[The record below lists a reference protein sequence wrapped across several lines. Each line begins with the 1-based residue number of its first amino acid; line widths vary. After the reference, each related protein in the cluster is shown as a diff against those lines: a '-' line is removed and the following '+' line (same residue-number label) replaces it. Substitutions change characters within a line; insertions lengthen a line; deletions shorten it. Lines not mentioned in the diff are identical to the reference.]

1 MKENNLKNQLKVND
15 LILLSIK
22 RLGLNGEGIG
32 FYKRQVVFVNNALPK
47 EVVEVRITEANE
59 KYVYGEV
66 TKFKEKSKDRIDALC
81 PYFNKCGGCQL
92 QHLSYKAQ
100 LVEKRNIV
108 EEAFS
113 KYYEGDFSK
122 IKIYDTIGMDHPW
135 GYRNKSSL
143 PVRHDGEHVVFGMY
157 AASSNK
163 LVYIDSCPIENDKIN
178 EVRKHVMEELDKA
191 KVDIYNPKSQ
201 TGVLRYVVIRAFPN
215 SKEVQVSFIMTR
227 EDQKLINVLKKLKVS
242 SANYSINNDFKSP
255 EIFGSVVVNVA
266 GEKQIEGK
274 LGDLSFKISP
284 QAFFQLNTIQ
294 TITLYNKIKEA
305 CGLTGNENVLDCYCG
320 IGSIGM
326 YLAPYTKEVRGID
339 VNGEGIKNAI
349 NFAKLNGID
358 NARFYK
364 GNILPHLHD
373 FKKEGFVPDVLVV
386 DPPRKGLEL
395 SLINYLQESNIKK
408 IIYVS
413 CNVATLAKNINH
425 LKKYYNVEYIQPIDM
440 FPQTSHVETVCLL
453 TNRTGNTK

>member
-22 RLGLNGEGIG
+22 RLGINGEGIG

-66 TKFKEKSKDRIDALC
+66 TKFKEKSKDRTDALC

-122 IKIYDTIGMDHPW
+122 IKIYDTIGMDNPW

-143 PVRHDGEHVVFGMY
+143 PVRHDGELVVFGMY

-255 EIFGSVVVNVA
+255 EIFGSLVVNVA

-326 YLAPYTKEVRGID
+326 YLAPYAKEVRGID

-395 SLINYLQESNIKK
+395 SLINYLQESSIKK

>member
-22 RLGLNGEGIG
+22 RLGINGEGIG

-66 TKFKEKSKDRIDALC
+66 TKFKEKSKDRTDALC

-113 KYYEGDFSK
+113 KYYEGEFSK
-122 IKIYDTIGMDHPW
+122 IKIYDTIGMDNPW

-157 AASSNK
+157 SASSNK

-255 EIFGSVVVNVA
+255 EIFGSLVVNVA

-326 YLAPYTKEVRGID
+326 YLAPYAKEVRGID